1 MSLNPQHL
9 IAQIDKPIY
18 LHFLNRELL
27 SPIINY
33 NSDSIKNNIL
43 MDVRLI
49 LLMGDRYCYLSPSLV
64 FEDRFAS
71 LVINQFPNLF
81 REGHIRLSSNYYNIC
96 EFIYEKKQQY
106 SHAQKRYPFYF
117 NDTYKEIED
126 VGLIYQKKDTD
137 TSLILTDNIKN
148 KLHYKNNSDQLLLN
162 LKLTS
167 SKLRIDGFKPY
178 AIEAIEKRGSFAV
191 TGLLFESDFNKH
203 DLQEKERKYFDLTIV
218 EQYIISYLLDFN
230 GVIATNL
237 LSGIN
242 HFNYL
247 ATEFPFYDISLW
259 QYIYDKLGCID
270 FIRKCSDIQIISIRE
285 EPIYKKFINTI
296 RLCINEVVN
305 SIVIDTIK
313 TSNTINIGK
322 INSQLSG
329 ILSTVRLSKKSQN
342 VDDFLENLNLV
353 TEILEFHG
361 FKIEALFSNYPKQL
375 NHQGSQTNNYNNCVI
390 FNNSENNHMTDK
402 RSTNI
407 NNGNYNER
415 IDQSRNFKTGNIGKD
430 LKIEGTSIM
439 NDTDETTDKKKK
451 NSIALIVSIVSVILT
466 VVIGLISGLFVPE
479 GRKLLNLDSPP
490 EINKEIQKN
499 NK

>member
-1 MSLNPQHL
+1 MNPQHL

-33 NSDSIKNNIL
+33 NSDSIRNNIL
-43 MDVRLI
+43 MDVRLT
-49 LLMGDRYCYLSPSLV
+49 LLMGDRHCYLSPSLI
-64 FEDRFAS
+64 FEDRFAR

-81 REGHIRLSSNYYNIC
+81 QEGHIRLSSNYYNIC
-96 EFIYEKKQQY
+96 EFIDEKKEQY
-106 SHAQKRYPFYF
+106 SHAQKYYPFYF
-117 NDTYKEIED
+117 NDTYKKIED
-126 VGLIYQKKDTD
+126 VGLIYQRKDTD

-148 KLHYKNNSDQLLLN
+148 KLHDKNNSDQLLLN

-167 SKLRIDGFKPY
+167 SQPRIDGFKPY
-178 AIEAIEKRGSFAV
+178 AIEAIEKRGNFAV
-191 TGLLFESDFNKH
+191 TGLLFENDFNKH
-203 DLQEKERKYFDLTIV
+203 DLQEKERKYFDLIIV

-259 QYIYDKLGCID
+259 QYIYDRLGCID
-270 FIRKCSDIQIISIRE
+270 FIRKCSDIEIISIRE

-296 RLCINEVVN
+296 RLCINEAVN

-313 TSNTINIGK
+313 ISNTAK
-322 INSQLSG
+322 IEKIKSQLSG
-329 ILSTVRLSKKSQN
+329 NLYTVRLFKKSKN
-342 VDDFLENLNLV
+342 IDDFLENLNLA
-353 TEILEFHG
+353 TEILESHG
-361 FKIEALFSNYPKQL
+361 FKIEVLSSNVKENCPKQL
-375 NHQGSQTNNYNNCVI
+375 NQQGSQTNNYNNCTI
-390 FNNSENNHMTDK
+390 FNNSGNNHMTDK

-407 NNGNYNER
+407 NNGNYNESV
-415 IDQSRNFKTGNIGKD
+415 DQSRNFTTGNVGGD

-439 NDTDETTDKKKK
+439 NDNHEITEK
-451 NSIALIVSIVSVILT
+451 NKRKMIIISVLIF
-466 VVIGLISGLFVPE
+466 LIPVFASLFGGLFNPE
-479 GRKLLNLDSPP
+479 TRQLLKLDHPI
-490 EINKEIQKN
+490 ETKEEK
-499 NK
+499 